1 MYTERERRNTT
12 MTVKEEFSVLWQN
25 FGGKLKRIAVILYY
39 LGLIALVYLGFL
51 TGDLLAGVIVAVP
64 GAFLLWLLTGIL
76 HAFGE
81 LIENVQTI
89 KDHISS
95 DGEQ

>member
-1 MYTERERRNTT
+1 

-25 FGGKLKRIAVILYY
+25 FGGKMKAIAVILYY

-64 GAFLLWLLTGIL
+64 GAFLLWLLMGML

>member
-1 MYTERERRNTT
+1 M
-12 MTVKEEFSVLWQN
+12 LWQN
-25 FGGKLKRIAVILYY
+25 FGGKLKQIAVILYY
-39 LGLIALVYLGFL
+39 LGLIALVYLGFQ

-64 GAFLLWLLTGIL
+64 GAFLLWLLTGML

>member
-1 MYTERERRNTT
+1 

-25 FGGKLKRIAVILYY
+25 FGGKLKAIAVILYC

>member
-1 MYTERERRNTT
+1 M

-25 FGGKLKRIAVILYY
+25 YGRKLKDIAVILYY

>member
-1 MYTERERRNTT
+1 M
-12 MTVKEEFSVLWQN
+12 LWQN
-25 FGGKLKRIAVILYY
+25 FGGKMKVIAVILYY

-51 TGDLLAGVIVAVP
+51 TGDLLAGMIVAVP
-64 GAFLLWLLTGIL
+64 GAFLLWLLMGML

-89 KDHISS
+89 KDHIQTLSP
-95 DGEQ
+95 DNEQ

>member
-1 MYTERERRNTT
+1 M
-12 MTVKEEFSVLWQN
+12 LWQN
-25 FGGKLKRIAVILYY
+25 FGGKLKAIAVIQYY

-51 TGDLLAGVIVAVP
+51 TGDLLSGVIVAVP

-89 KDHISS
+89 KDHTSS

>member
-1 MYTERERRNTT
+1 M
-12 MTVKEEFSVLWQN
+12 MTVKEEFSVLWQY
-25 FGGKLKRIAVILYY
+25 FGGKLKQIAVILYC
-39 LGLIALVYLGFL
+39 LGLIAMVYWGFL
-51 TGDLLAGVIVAVP
+51 TGNLLEGVIVAVP
-64 GAFLLWLLTGIL
+64 GAFLLWLLMGML

>member
-1 MYTERERRNTT
+1 
-12 MTVKEEFSVLWQN
+12 MTVKEEFPVLWQN

-64 GAFLLWLLTGIL
+64 GAFLLWLLTGML

>member
-1 MYTERERRNTT
+1 
-12 MTVKEEFSVLWQN
+12 MTVKEEFSELWHI
-25 FGGKLKRIAVILYY
+25 FGGKLKAIAVMLYY

>member
-1 MYTERERRNTT
+1 M
-12 MTVKEEFSVLWQN
+12 LWQN
-25 FGGKLKRIAVILYY
+25 FGGKMKAIAVILYY

-51 TGDLLAGVIVAVP
+51 QGTLLAGAIVAVP
-64 GAFLLWLLTGIL
+64 GAFLLWLLMGML

-89 KDHISS
+89 KDHIQTLSP
-95 DGEQ
+95 DNEQ

>member
-1 MYTERERRNTT
+1 

-25 FGGKLKRIAVILYY
+25 FGGKLKQIAVILYC

-51 TGDLLAGVIVAVP
+51 QGDLMVGVIVAVP
-64 GAFLLWLLTGIL
+64 GAFLLWLLMGML

-81 LIENVQTI
+81 SIENVQSI

>member
-1 MYTERERRNTT
+1 
-12 MTVKEEFSVLWQN
+12 MTVKEEFPVLWQN

-95 DGEQ
+95 DGE

>member
-1 MYTERERRNTT
+1 

-51 TGDLLAGVIVAVP
+51 TGDLLAGVIVVVP
-64 GAFLLWLLTGIL
+64 GAFLLWLITGIL

>member
-1 MYTERERRNTT
+1 M
-12 MTVKEEFSVLWQN
+12 LWQN

-51 TGDLLAGVIVAVP
+51 TGDLLAGVIVVVP
-64 GAFLLWLLTGIL
+64 GAFLLWLLMGML

>member
-1 MYTERERRNTT
+1 M
-12 MTVKEEFSVLWQN
+12 LWQN
-25 FGGKLKRIAVILYY
+25 FGGKMKAIAVILYY

-51 TGDLLAGVIVAVP
+51 QGTLLAGAIVAVP
-64 GAFLLWLLTGIL
+64 GAFLLWLLMRML

-89 KDHISS
+89 KDHIQTLPS
-95 DGEQ
+95 DNDR

>member
-1 MYTERERRNTT
+1 

-25 FGGKLKRIAVILYY
+25 FGRKLKDIAVILYY

-51 TGDLLAGVIVAVP
+51 QGTLLAGAIVAVP
-64 GAFLLWLLTGIL
+64 GAFLLWLLTGML

>member
-1 MYTERERRNTT
+1 MR
-12 MTVKEEFSVLWQN
+12 WQN
-25 FGGKLKRIAVILYY
+25 FGGKLKQIAVILYY
-39 LGLIALVYLGFL
+39 LGLIALVYLGFQ

-64 GAFLLWLLTGIL
+64 GAFLLWLLTGML

-81 LIENVQTI
+81 LIENVQSI
-89 KDHISS
+89 KDYISS

>member
-1 MYTERERRNTT
+1 
-12 MTVKEEFSVLWQN
+12 MTAKEEFSVLWQN
-25 FGGKLKRIAVILYY
+25 FGGKLKQIAVILYY
-39 LGLIALVYLGFL
+39 LGLIALVYLGFQ

-64 GAFLLWLLTGIL
+64 GAFLLWLLTGML

>member
-1 MYTERERRNTT
+1 M

-25 FGGKLKRIAVILYY
+25 FGGKLKQIAVILYC

-51 TGDLLAGVIVAVP
+51 TGDLMVGVIVAVP
-64 GAFLLWLLTGIL
+64 GAFLLWLLMGML

>member
-1 MYTERERRNTT
+1 M
-12 MTVKEEFSVLWQN
+12 LWQN
-25 FGGKLKRIAVILYY
+25 FGGKLKQIAVILYC

-51 TGDLLAGVIVAVP
+51 QGDLMVGVIVAVP
-64 GAFLLWLLTGIL
+64 GAFLLWLLMGML

>member
-1 MYTERERRNTT
+1 M
-12 MTVKEEFSVLWQN
+12 LWQN

-89 KDHISS
+89 KDHIQTLSP
-95 DGEQ
+95 DNEQ

>member
-1 MYTERERRNTT
+1 M

-25 FGGKLKRIAVILYY
+25 FGRKLKDIAVILYY

-51 TGDLLAGVIVAVP
+51 TGDLLAGVIVAVS

>member
-1 MYTERERRNTT
+1 M

-25 FGGKLKRIAVILYY
+25 FGRKLKDIAVILYY

-51 TGDLLAGVIVAVP
+51 TGDLLAGVIVAAP

>member
-1 MYTERERRNTT
+1 
-12 MTVKEEFSVLWQN
+12 MTVKEEFPVLWQN

>member
-1 MYTERERRNTT
+1 M
-12 MTVKEEFSVLWQN
+12 LWQN

>member
-1 MYTERERRNTT
+1 M
-12 MTVKEEFSVLWQN
+12 LWQN

-64 GAFLLWLLTGIL
+64 GAFLLWLLTGML

>member
-1 MYTERERRNTT
+1 M
-12 MTVKEEFSVLWQN
+12 LWQN

-51 TGDLLAGVIVAVP
+51 TGDLLAGVIVVVP

-89 KDHISS
+89 KDHIQTLSP
-95 DGEQ
+95 DNDR